1 VFRAFF
7 VLYLPSW
14 NRLTLNQP
22 YMEKRQRKKR
32 TQQDYSLAFKLQVVG
47 EIERGELNYD
57 QADRK
62 YGIQGNTTVSIWMK
76 KYASL
81 AWKQNPTVT
90 NKKTP
95 EQRIKELEELLA
107 REKEKVFVL
116 NTAIDVADQMLEANI
131 RKKYLPELL
140 KKQKSKPKK

>member
-1 VFRAFF
+1 MGK
-7 VLYLPSW
+7 YL
-14 NRLTLNQP
+14 
-22 YMEKRQRKKR
+22 RKKR
-32 TQQDYSLAFKLQVVG
+32 TQRDYSLAFKLQVVG

-62 YGIQGNTTVSIWMK
+62 YGIQGNVTVSKWMK

-81 AWKQNPTVT
+81 EWKQLPTVS

-107 REKEKVFVL
+107 REKEKVLVL
-116 NTAIDVADQMLEANI
+116 NTVIDVADEMLDTNI
-131 RKKYLPELL
+131 RKKHLPELL
-140 KKQKSKPKK
+140 KKQKTKSKK

>member
-1 VFRAFF
+1 MGK
-7 VLYLPSW
+7 P
-14 NRLTLNQP
+14 
-22 YMEKRQRKKR
+22 QRKKR
-32 TQQDYSLAFKLQVVG
+32 TQRDCSLAFKLQVVG

-107 REKEKVFVL
+107 REKEKVLVL
-116 NTAIDVADQMLEANI
+116 NTAIDVADEMLEANI
-131 RKKYLPELL
+131 RKKYLSELL
-140 KKQKSKPKK
+140 RKQKSKSKK

>member
-1 VFRAFF
+1 
-7 VLYLPSW
+7 
-14 NRLTLNQP
+14 
-22 YMEKRQRKKR
+22 
-32 TQQDYSLAFKLQVVG
+32 
-47 EIERGELNYD
+47 
-57 QADRK
+57 
-62 YGIQGNTTVSIWMK
+62 MK

-81 AWKQNPTVT
+81 SWKQNPIVT

-107 REKEKVFVL
+107 REKEKVLVL

-140 KKQKSKPKK
+140 KKQKSKQKK

>member
-1 VFRAFF
+1 
-7 VLYLPSW
+7 
-14 NRLTLNQP
+14 
-22 YMEKRQRKKR
+22 MDKRDKQQRKKR
-32 TQQDYSLAFKLQVVG
+32 TQKDYSLAFKLQVVG

-62 YGIQGNTTVSIWMK
+62 YGIQGNVTVSKWMK
-76 KYASL
+76 KYGNL
-81 AWKQNPTVT
+81 AWQQNPTVS

-95 EQRIKELEELLA
+95 EQRIKQLEELLA
-107 REKEKVFVL
+107 REKEKVLVL

-140 KKQKSKPKK
+140 RKRASKSK